1 MKELRMSM
9 KNKYIGILLIGIAM
23 LLNACSSDDSGAPQT
38 VSTGNEP
45 VGKVVQLV
53 SYASSF
59 TEKELSHRAAAVPAG
74 FSAFTP
80 DKTTS
85 MGIYMLLTD
94 NPATDWA
101 SPEEKKIIYTNKW
114 HAYFDVQPDKTYNIY
129 GYMPKSGEMSSTLA
143 KSTAGAATLTI
154 RKMKPVTTDDICIIT
169 GVNKDADEGLKE
181 GQFSWKWP
189 ISTGEDNYK
198 IHLLMDH
205 LYAAAQFRLRIDG
218 EYALLRTIKL
228 KTMTLSTNIESVTA
242 AVTLTHNTTGASP
255 ISDVTYY
262 TASGSNDAVV
272 IYNSDEGTAL
282 DKTTP
287 LAINV
292 CLAPTLSADLTLV
305 STYDVYDSKEGKL
318 IRQNC
323 SATNKLPDLGAVR
336 GQRVQVNML
345 VNPTYLYVL
354 SDPDLDNPTIKVE

>member
-1 MKELRMSM
+1 MSM

-38 VSTGNEP
+38 VTTGNEP

-53 SYASSF
+53 SYASPF
-59 TEKELSHRAAAVPAG
+59 TNKELSHRAAPAG

-85 MGIYMLLTD
+85 MGIYMLLSE

-114 HAYFDVQPDKTYNIY
+114 HAYFDVQSGKTYTVY
-129 GYMPKSGEMSSTLA
+129 GYMPKIGDMSSSLA

-154 RKMKPVTTDDICIIT
+154 SNMKPVTTDDICIIT
-169 GVNKDADEGLKE
+169 GVKDADEGLTE
-181 GQFSWKWP
+181 GQFSWSWP
-189 ISTGEDNYK
+189 IPSSEEENYK
-198 IHLLMDH
+198 IHILMDH
-205 LYAAAQFRLRIDG
+205 LYAAAQFRLRISSD
-218 EYALLRTIKL
+218 YALLRTIKL
-228 KTMTLSTNIESVTA
+228 KTMTLSN
-242 AVTLTHNTTGASP
+242 G
-255 ISDVTYY
+255 
-262 TASGSNDAVV
+262 NDAVV
-272 IYNSDEGTAL
+272 IFNSDEGVAL

-287 LAINV
+287 LSINA
-292 CLAPTLSADLTLV
+292 CFAPTLSENLTLV
-305 STYDVYDSKEGKL
+305 STYDVYDSKGNL

-323 SATNKLPDLGAVR
+323 TATNKLPNLEASR

-345 VNPTYLYVL
+345 VNPTYLNVL
-354 SDPDLDNPTIKVE
+354 SDPDLVNPTITIEN

>member
-1 MKELRMSM
+1 MS
-9 KNKYIGILLIGIAM
+9 KKTYIGILLIATAI
-23 LLNACSSDDSGAPQT
+23 LLNACSSDDSGAQT
-38 VSTGNEP
+38 VTTGN
-45 VGKVVQLV
+45 GRVVQLV
-53 SYASSF
+53 SYASPF
-59 TEKELSHRAAAVPAG
+59 TERELSHRAAPAG
-74 FSAFTP
+74 FSAYTP
-80 DKTTS
+80 DKRTN
-85 MGIYMLLTD
+85 MGIYMLLSENLPADWTD
-94 NPATDWA
+94 PQ
-101 SPEEKKIIYTNKW
+101 EEIIIYTNKW
-114 HAYFDVQPDKTYNIY
+114 HAYFDVTPGKTYTVY
-129 GYMPKSGEMSSTLA
+129 GYMPKTGDMSSSLA
-143 KSTAGAATLTI
+143 KSTADEATLTI
-154 RKMKPVTTDDICIIT
+154 NNLKPVTTDDICIIT
-169 GVNKDADEGLKE
+169 GVKKTDEGLKE
-181 GQFSWKWP
+181 GQFSWEWP

-228 KTMTLSTNIESVTA
+228 KTMTLNTDKGSVNA
-242 AVTLTHNTTGASP
+242 AIKLTHNTTGASP
-255 ISDVTYY
+255 ISDVTY

-305 STYDVYDSKEGKL
+305 STYDVYDSKGNL

-323 SATNKLPDLGAVR
+323 SATNKLPNLGAVR

>member
-85 MGIYMLLTD
+85 MGIYMLLSE

-189 ISTGEDNYK
+189 ITAGDDNYK
-198 IHLLMDH
+198 IHILMDH
-205 LYAAAQFRLRIDG
+205 LYAAAQFRLRISSD
-218 EYALLRTIKL
+218 YALLRTIKL
-228 KTMTLSTNIESVTA
+228 KTMTLSTDKDSVK
-242 AVTLTHNTTGASP
+242 AVISLTHNTTGASP
-255 ISDVTYY
+255 VSSVAY

-272 IYNSDEGTAL
+272 IFNSDEGVAL

-287 LAINV
+287 LSVNA
-292 CLAPTLSADLTLV
+292 CFAPTLSENLTLV
-305 STYDVYDSKEGKL
+305 STYDVYDSKDHL

-323 SATNKLPDLGAVR
+323 TATNKLPDLEASR

-345 VNPTYLYVL
+345 VNPTYLYIL
-354 SDPDLDNPTIKVE
+354 SDPDLDNPTITIGN